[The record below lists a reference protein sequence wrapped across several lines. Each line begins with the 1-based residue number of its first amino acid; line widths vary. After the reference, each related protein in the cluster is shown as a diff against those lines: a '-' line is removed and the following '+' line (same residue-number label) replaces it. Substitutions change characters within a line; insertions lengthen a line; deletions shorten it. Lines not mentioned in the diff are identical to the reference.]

1 MMLRSEFHFYN
12 FIPAIFCIAGIV
24 IRMIGDKKNN
34 TRAETVGLILTA
46 VGFCLTFVLC

>member
-1 MMLRSEFHFYN
+1 MILRSEFHFYN
-12 FIPAIFCIAGIV
+12 FIPAIVCIAGLM

-34 TRAETVGLILTA
+34 MRLETVGLILTA